1 MNIMEPLS
9 PQLKDNQ
16 YYIALLDEL
25 IGENDLEL
33 KHRLQKADVYG
44 RFVNEQA
51 ALLMD
56 ETVAYISKNEVSF
69 PVASSA
75 VVESWKEKMFK

>member
-9 PQLKDNQ
+9 PELKDNQ
-16 YYIALLDEL
+16 YYVALLDEL
-25 IGENDLEL
+25 IKENDLEL
-33 KHRLQKADVYG
+33 KHRLQKADIYG

-56 ETVAYISKNEVSF
+56 DTLDFISKNEVPF
-69 PVASSA
+69 PIASSA

>member
-9 PQLKDNQ
+9 PELKDNQ
-16 YYIALLDEL
+16 YYVALLDEL

-33 KHRLQKADVYG
+33 KHRLQKEDVYG

-51 ALLMD
+51 VLLMD
-56 ETVAYISKNEVSF
+56 ETVAFISTKEVPF
-69 PVASSA
+69 VVASSA
-75 VVESWKEKMFK
+75 VIESWKEKMFK